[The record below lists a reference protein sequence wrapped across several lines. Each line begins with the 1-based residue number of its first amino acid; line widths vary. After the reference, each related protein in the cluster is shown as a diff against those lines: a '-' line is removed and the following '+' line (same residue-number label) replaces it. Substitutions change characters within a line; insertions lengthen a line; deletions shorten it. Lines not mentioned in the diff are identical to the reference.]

1 MKAKFFYFLLI
12 VFIIGAGTPQKSS
25 KIEGAWRTVY
35 IRGVSNG
42 SVYYSFSGGNSEG
55 QIKIWS
61 KDHFIFA
68 GELKFDT
75 LVSDTYG
82 AGTYKLNGTQYEET
96 LSYCYYKPY
105 VGQTVKMTLEFKND
119 TLIQTILEDN
129 GKFDKS
135 NYWLE
140 KYVRY

>member
-1 MKAKFFYFLLI
+1 MKAILFCYLVVTLI
-12 VFIIGAGTPQKSS
+12 ISGCSQQKSS

-35 IRGVSNG
+35 IRGVSND
-42 SVYYSFSGGNSEG
+42 SVYYSFPDGNSKG
-55 QIKIWS
+55 QIKVWS
-61 KDHFIFA
+61 KDHFSFT
-68 GELKFDT
+68 GELKYGTF
-75 LVSDTYG
+75 SDTYG
-82 AGTYKLNGTQYEET
+82 AGTFKLNGTQYEET

-119 TLIQTILEDN
+119 TLIQTSLEDN

-135 NYWLE
+135 LYWLE